1 MFSARFLSLALLL
14 TTCAAPLNSQSY
26 DPASDK
32 SPLTLL
38 QAPADGF
45 GYHLLRERAEALYKA
60 EKWAEAEPLA
70 EKIARE
76 YPRDGDN
83 WLLLGSIKENLK
95 KYEEAAAANERAGT
109 LLGSGLTEV
118 PFFRAANNHLKAGNK
133 RAALDL
139 LRREVFER
147 RLILRSQLYN
157 FDELASLRSDPEF
170 LEIVGRLDSSK
181 WSRDYGWR
189 QDIKFLRDEVKRVN
203 PDYHS
208 SPLPVDFEQRYQDL
222 IQNVPNLTDEQ
233 LFVGMNSILA
243 TLRQG
248 HTGLWAA
255 QDSRIAAKRL
265 PFQIWAFPE
274 GIYIVDAI
282 DKYRHLIGSRLVN
295 IEGVAAQ
302 EVLKLANKTQ
312 SVDGDNEYLLLGTQR
327 MRHTPYLVGLGVAK
341 SADSVRVTVQK
352 TGERARTITV
362 GTPPSDFALSLVA
375 APNVDTPLYLR
386 DVKQLHWDVAMPEYD
401 AFYVQLNGIAD
412 EEKETLAQY
421 GQRLRG
427 SLVKSNP
434 KNLILDLRHNG
445 GGSTGNYPEL
455 LRTIIGFS
463 QLPNKRVYVLMGR
476 LTYSAAANLV
486 TDLERLADP
495 IFVGEASSECCSLYG
510 DPATFRLPYSKLA
523 AQVSAVKW
531 NLSRNVFDG
540 RREMSPKVPVI
551 LTAKDHFA
559 GRDPGLDTILR
570 LIAHD
575 KQK

>member
-1 MFSARFLSLALLL
+1 MFSARFLCFALLS
-14 TTCAAPLNSQSY
+14 TTCSAPLSAQSY
-26 DPASDK
+26 DPASGK
-32 SPLTLL
+32 SPLVLL
-38 QAPADGF
+38 EAPADGF

-70 EKIARE
+70 EKIAHE

-83 WLLLGSIKENLK
+83 WLLLGSIKEKLE
-95 KYEEAAAANERAGT
+95 KYEEAAAANGRAGT
-109 LLGSGLTEV
+109 LLGSGLTEG

-147 RLILRSQLYN
+147 RLILRSQLYD
-157 FDELASLRSDPEF
+157 FEELASLRSDPEF
-170 LEIVGRLDSSK
+170 LEIVGRFDSSN
-181 WSRDYGWR
+181 WSRDYGWH

-203 PDYHS
+203 PEYHS
-208 SPLPVDFEQRYQDL
+208 SPLPIEFEQRYKNL
-222 IQNVPNLTDEQ
+222 IQNVPNLTDDQ
-233 LFVGMNSILA
+233 IFVGMNSILA
-243 TLRQG
+243 TLHQG

-255 QDSRIAAKRL
+255 KDSRIATNRL

-274 GIYIVDAI
+274 GIYIVDAV
-282 DKYRHLIGSRLVN
+282 DAYRSLIGSRLVA

-302 EVLKLANKTQ
+302 EVLRRANATQ

-327 MRHTPYLVGLGVAK
+327 IRHTPYLVGLGVAK
-341 SADSVRVTVQK
+341 SADSVRITVRRA
-352 TGERARTITV
+352 GERARTITV

-375 APNVDTPLYLR
+375 APDVKTPLYLR
-386 DVKQLHWDVAMPEYD
+386 DVKQLHWDVAMPEHD
-401 AFYVQLNGIAD
+401 AFYVQLNGIAN
-412 EEKETLAQY
+412 EEEETLAQY

-427 SLVKSNP
+427 SLAKENP

-445 GGSTGNYPEL
+445 GGSTANYPEL

-463 QLPNKRVYVLMGR
+463 QLPHKRVYVLIGR
-476 LTYSAAANLV
+476 LTYSAAANLI

-495 IFVGEASSECCSLYG
+495 MFVGEASSECCSLHG
-510 DPATFRLPYSKLA
+510 DPATFKLPYSKLSA
-523 AQVSAVKW
+523 RVSAVKW

-540 RREMSPKVPVI
+540 RREMSPKVPVM

-570 LIAHD
+570 LIEHD